1 MKGQVE
7 TALLVIHDLRQAAKS
22 TGAGQLAGVSASGL
36 AGAVSSAL
44 SASTKS
50 VLASGSAPTVPKSQ
64 EKIFQVQFNPSELTL
79 NASNVPVSKVNS
91 KDGTSRTLTAD
102 DPSLTLRVMLYFDD
116 MQVYDSFMVEKFT
129 AGLTAQGVSN
139 VVNAVKT
146 ATGKNKHSVQPQVE
160 ALIAALRNPH
170 TRTISFRWANFFFIG
185 QLNNV
190 RAEYTMFSTSGR
202 PVRAKLM
209 LQIRHELDPTMLN
222 QWYQDYNTAF
232 GVAASNLNS
241 KTQKIG
247 NVLNVNL

>member
-1 MKGQVE
+1 MTGQVE
-7 TALLVIHDLRQAAKS
+7 TALLVIHDYRQMAKNANVGAAGAMTVAESMRAISNEMVAATQAALS
-22 TGAGQLAGVSASGL
+22 SG
-36 AGAVSSAL
+36 
-44 SASTKS
+44 TT
-50 VLASGSAPTVPKSQ
+50 PTYPNSQ

-79 NASNVPVSKVNS
+79 NTSNVPVSKVNS

-160 ALIAALRNPH
+160 ALIAALRNPY

-202 PVRAKLM
+202 PVRAKVM
-209 LQIRHELDPTMLN
+209 LQIRHELDPTMLS
-222 QWYQDYNTAF
+222 QWYRDYDTAF
-232 GVAASNLNS
+232 GAASSNLSS